1 MSNQQSTQEEIH
13 GSVAPS
19 AAVITKRTAE
29 IAVGIVVAAFAMLAI
44 VSNYQLGAGWAE
56 DGPQAGYFPLRMG
69 VAILLA
75 SIVVIIQALRKNDRS
90 AFLEQN
96 QLKLVA
102 TVLLP
107 LILYIAALQFIGVYV
122 ASALFIGIFMWLVG
136 KFSWYRSAITG
147 VSVSLVLFWIFE
159 IMFTVPLPKGP
170 LEQLFGY

>member
-1 MSNQQSTQEEIH
+1 MSTQDEIH

-19 AAVITKRTAE
+19 AAVITRRTAE
-29 IAVGIVVAAFAMLAI
+29 IAVAVVVAAFALLAI

-56 DGPQAGYFPLRMG
+56 DGPEAGYFPLRMG

-75 SIVVIIQALRKNDRS
+75 SIVILVQAVRKNDRS
-90 AFLEQN
+90 AFLERN
-96 QLKLVA
+96 QFKLVA

-107 LILYIAALQFIGVYV
+107 LVVYIAALQLIGIYV

-147 VSVSLVLFWIFE
+147 VTISLVLFWIFE

-170 LEQLFGY
+170 LEHMFGY

>member
-1 MSNQQSTQEEIH
+1 MSTQEETH

-19 AAVITKRTAE
+19 APVITRRTAE
-29 IAVGIVVAAFAMLAI
+29 IVVGIVLAAFALLAI

-69 VAILLA
+69 LAILLA
-75 SIVVIIQALRKNDRS
+75 SIVIVVQALRKNDRT
-90 AFLEQN
+90 AFLERN

-107 LILYIAALQFIGVYV
+107 LLVYISAIGFIGIYV
-122 ASALFIGIFMWLVG
+122 ASALFISIFMWLVG
-136 KFSWYRSAITG
+136 KFNPWRSAITG

-170 LEQLFGY
+170 LEHLFGY

>member
-1 MSNQQSTQEEIH
+1 MSTQEEIQEDGH
-13 GSVAPS
+13 GGVAPS
-19 AAVITKRTAE
+19 ATVITKRTAE
-29 IAVGIVVAAFAMLAI
+29 IVVGIVVAAFALLAI

-56 DGPQAGYFPLRMG
+56 DGPEAGYFPLRMG

-75 SIVVIIQALRKNDRS
+75 SIVVVVQALRKNDRS
-90 AFLEQN
+90 AFLEHN

-107 LILYIAALQFIGVYV
+107 LLVYISAVQFIGIYV
-122 ASALFIGIFMWLVG
+122 ASALFISIFMWLVG
-136 KFSWYRSAITG
+136 KFSLLRSTITG
-147 VSVSLVLFWIFE
+147 LSVSLVLFWIFE

>member
-1 MSNQQSTQEEIH
+1 MSTQEDIH

-19 AAVITKRTAE
+19 ATVITKRTAE
-29 IAVGIVVAAFAMLAI
+29 IVVGIVVAAFALLAI

-69 VAILLA
+69 LAILLA

-90 AFLEQN
+90 AFIERE

-136 KFSWYRSAITG
+136 KFTWYRSAITG

>member
-1 MSNQQSTQEEIH
+1 
-13 GSVAPS
+13 VAPS
-19 AAVITKRTAE
+19 ATVITKRTAE

-69 VAILLA
+69 IAILLA

-90 AFLEQN
+90 AFIERE

-136 KFSWYRSAITG
+136 KFTWYRSAITG

>member
-1 MSNQQSTQEEIH
+1 MSTQEEIH

-19 AAVITKRTAE
+19 ATVVTRRSAE
-29 IAVGIVVAAFAMLAI
+29 IAVGIVVAAFGLLAI

-69 VAILLA
+69 VAILIA
-75 SIVVIIQALRKNDRS
+75 SIAVVIQALRKNDRT
-90 AFLEQN
+90 AFIEHT

-107 LILYIAALQFIGVYV
+107 LVVYIGAVQFIGIYV
-122 ASALFIGIFMWLVG
+122 ASALFISIFMWLVG
-136 KFSWYRSAITG
+136 KFSWWRSAVTG
-147 VSVSLVLFWIFE
+147 VGVSLVLFWIFE

-170 LEQLFGY
+170 LEHLFGY